1 MSQCLPSAPASIQTG
16 SKNEHE
22 KKAQKSVP
30 NHRTDAQAHYGQGKK
45 LIGHGKSWMVRG
57 RLLRG

>member
-1 MSQCLPSAPASIQTG
+1 MSQNLPQSPRSIPSS

-45 LIGHGKSWMVRG
+45 LIGHGKSWLVRG